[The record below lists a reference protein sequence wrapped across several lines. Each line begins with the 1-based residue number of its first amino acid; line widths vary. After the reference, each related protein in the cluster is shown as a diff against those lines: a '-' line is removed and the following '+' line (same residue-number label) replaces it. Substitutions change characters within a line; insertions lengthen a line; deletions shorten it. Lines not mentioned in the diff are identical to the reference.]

1 MKPVV
6 SIVIPVYNAE
16 KTLRK
21 CVESLALGTERNI
34 QLILVEDRSA
44 DESWSQCETLSKE
57 FPNVVCI
64 QNAENRGVSYT
75 RNQGLARAQGE
86 YVLFVDS
93 DDWVSGNYVKTML
106 SLAQKHPDSL
116 PICGYHF
123 LDRVNNTRQ
132 LYVWDSASQTE
143 ETVLP
148 EQYFDLM
155 EKSLLQ
161 SLWNKIFRR
170 DVIEKAGIRFDEAQ
184 SMGED
189 FQFVLD
195 YIEAAN
201 VKNCVVLNQPLYYYI
216 RYGTSSLMSQF
227 GLIQTEQE
235 LARVEQLHRLTG
247 GKETLHRDQMIRIV
261 KQNRVYHVCRNTALR
276 KEEKLQRI
284 EAIMQDSCAR
294 AYYRSQMRMYRKEKL
309 AAALHMLK
317 KQPKHVKNRLLRE
330 KQNACIRRQR
340 KQLRAQEVSLISQNC
355 IGGVF
360 YHDMQQQFLS
370 PTVNLFFT
378 AEEFVRFVQDLPRY
392 LAMEPEM
399 FWDEEFPIGK
409 LGDVTIHFMHYDT
422 CAQAKDAWQR
432 RKARVQWNKIVV
444 LCSDMEGFD
453 DAVFTQWKRIPYPKV
468 LFTANKTYAQEP
480 GIVYYPEYENKMPDL
495 IPERKFYRSG
505 VLLDTVNQL
514 R

>member
-106 SLAQKHPDSL
+106 ALAGKYPDAL
-116 PICGYHF
+116 PVCGYHF
-123 LDRVNNTRQ
+123 IDRVHDLRQ
-132 LYVWDSASQTE
+132 LYVWDPDSQTE
-143 ETVLP
+143 ETIPP
-148 EQYFDLM
+148 ERYFELKEKILM
-155 EKSLLQ
+155 NA
-161 SLWNKIFRR
+161 LWNKIFRR
-170 DVIEKAGIRFDEAQ
+170 DVIEKAGLRFDETQ

-189 FQFVLD
+189 LQFVLD
-195 YIEAAN
+195 YIEASN
-201 VKNCVVLNQPLYYYI
+201 IQSCVVLSQPLYYYI
-216 RYGTSSLMSQF
+216 RHSTNSLMSKF
-227 GLIQTEQE
+227 GLTERKQE
-235 LARVEQLHRLTG
+235 FARLEKLHRLTG
-247 GKETLHRDQMIRIV
+247 EKERQHVDQAI
-261 KQNRVYHVCRNTALR
+261 QNAKRNHVYHICRNNVLS
-276 KEEKLQRI
+276 KKEKLQQI
-284 EAIMQDSCAR
+284 ESVMQDGCAR
-294 AYYRSQMRMYRKEKL
+294 VYYRGQMRMHSKEKL
-309 AAALHMLK
+309 AAMLHTLK
-317 KQPKHVKNRLLRE
+317 KQPKRVKNRLLRE

-399 FWDEEFPIGK
+399 HWDEEFPIGK

>member
-44 DESWSQCETLSKE
+44 DESWAQCEALSRE
-57 FPNVVCI
+57 FSNVVCI

-106 SLAQKHPDSL
+106 ALAEKYPDSL
-116 PICGYHF
+116 PVCGYHF
-123 LDRVNNTRQ
+123 IDRVHDLRQ
-132 LYVWDSASQTE
+132 LYVWDPASQTE

-148 EQYFDLM
+148 EQYFALM
-155 EKSLLQ
+155 EKNLLQ

-170 DVIEKAGIRFDEAQ
+170 DVIEKAGIRFDETR

-195 YIEAAN
+195 YMEAAN
-201 VKNCVVLNQPLYYYI
+201 IKCCVALNRPLYYYI
-216 RYGTSSLMSQF
+216 RHNNNSLMSQF
-227 GLIQTEQE
+227 GLIQTAQE
-235 LARVEQLHRLTG
+235 LACVEQLRRLTG
-247 GKETLHRDQMIRIV
+247 EKETLHRDQMLRTV
-261 KQNRVYHVCRNTALR
+261 KQNRVYHICRNTILS
-276 KEEKLQRI
+276 KKEKLQQI
-284 EAIMQDSCAR
+284 EAIMQDGCAR
-294 AYYRSQMRMYRKEKL
+294 AHYRSQMRMYGKEKL
-309 AAALHMLK
+309 AAALYMLK
-317 KQPKHVKNRLLRE
+317 KQPKRVKNRLLRG
-330 KQNACIRRQR
+330 KRNACICHQR
-340 KQLRAQEVSLISQNC
+340 KQLQTKNVSVISQNC

-360 YHDMQQQFLS
+360 YHDMQQQFMS

-378 AEEFVRFVQDLPRY
+378 AEEFVRFALDLPRY
-392 LAMEPEM
+392 LSAEPEM
-399 FWDEEFPIGK
+399 HWDEEYPVAR
-409 LGDVTIHFMHYDT
+409 LEDVTVRFMHYET
-422 CAQAKDAWQR
+422 CKEAKEAWCR
-432 RKARVQWNKIVV
+432 RKARIRWDKIVV

-453 DAVFTQWKRIPYPKV
+453 DGVFAQWKRIPYPKV
-468 LFTANKTYAQEP
+468 LFTANETYAQEP
-480 GIVYYPEYENKMPDL
+480 GSVYYPEYEKTVQDL

-505 VLLDTVNQL
+505 VLLDTVNRL